1 MASFADKYGGW
12 CTCTRDKC
20 SDECKTY
27 RKYKPKPTTNADR
40 IRAMT
45 DEELAEQLYLLRLDA
60 LRLEGYD
67 GFIETKDEILD
78 WLKEEA
84 DNG

>member
-1 MASFADKYGGW
+1 M
-12 CTCTRDKC
+12 
-20 SDECKTY
+20 EL
-27 RKYKPKPTTNADR
+27 KPFGNGIDVCPVCGKPSTIGNPMTNADH

-45 DEELAEQLYLLRLDA
+45 DEEMAEQLYLLRLDA

-78 WLKEEA
+78 WLKQKA
-84 DNG
+84 RFLTD

>member
-1 MASFADKYGGW
+1 MSDCRRCVNAE
-12 CTCTRDKC
+12 TCAV
-20 SDECKTY
+20 DEDCGLFVK
-27 RKYKPKPTTNADR
+27 KPMTNADR

-45 DEELAEQLYLLRLDA
+45 DEELAEELYLLRLDA

-78 WLKEEA
+78 WLKEGV
-84 DNG
+84 DNANE